1 MKPNHSTIKFTDHK
15 PQMRK
20 STEEERALPADK
32 KKKDLGSLKQT
43 LPPSLLESSG
53 VSTQMLERERV

>member
-1 MKPNHSTIKFTDHK
+1 
-15 PQMRK
+15 MRK
-20 STEEERALPADK
+20 ALRKREPYQLI

-53 VSTQMLERERV
+53 VSTQMLEGERV